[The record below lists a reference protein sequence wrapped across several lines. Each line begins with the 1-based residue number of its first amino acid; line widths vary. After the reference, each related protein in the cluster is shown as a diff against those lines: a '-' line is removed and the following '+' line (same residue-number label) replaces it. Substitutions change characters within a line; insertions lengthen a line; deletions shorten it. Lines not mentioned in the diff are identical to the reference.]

1 VLQWFAYDNF
11 LTNALDWSTFI
22 FCLFGGLSMYA
33 VVKSGGKQYKVTTGD
48 VLRVEKLD
56 VPVGD
61 KITLD
66 DVLLLSDGKNVQ
78 VEPSDLAEAKVTARV
93 TAHGRRRKIVVFKY
107 KRRKRYRRKQGHRQW
122 FTELA
127 IENIEA

>member
-1 VLQWFAYDNF
+1 
-11 LTNALDWSTFI
+11 
-22 FCLFGGLSMYA
+22 MYA
-33 VVKSGGKQYKVTTGD
+33 VVRSGGKQYKVSAGD

-56 VPVGD
+56 AKVGD
-61 KITLD
+61 TITLE
-66 DVLLLSDGKNVQ
+66 DVLMVSDGEKVNVQ
-78 VEPSDLAEAKVTARV
+78 QSQLSKAKVTARV
-93 TAHGRRRKIVVFKY
+93 TAQGRHGKIVVFKY

>member
-1 VLQWFAYDNF
+1 
-11 LTNALDWSTFI
+11 
-22 FCLFGGLSMYA
+22 MYA
-33 VVKSGGKQYKVTTGD
+33 VVKSGGKQYKVSAGD

-56 VPVGD
+56 VQVGD

-66 DVLLLSDGKNVQ
+66 DVLLLSDGKNIQ
-78 VEPSDLAEAKVTARV
+78 VEPADLAQAKVTARV
-93 TAHGRRRKIVVFKY
+93 TGHGRRRKIMVFKY

-127 IENIEA
+127 IENIEG

>member
-1 VLQWFAYDNF
+1 
-11 LTNALDWSTFI
+11 
-22 FCLFGGLSMYA
+22 MYA
-33 VVKSGGKQYKVTTGD
+33 VVKSGGKQYKVTMGD

-56 VPVGD
+56 VQVGD

-66 DVLLLSDGKNVQ
+66 DILLLSDGKNIQ
-78 VEPSDLAEAKVTARV
+78 VEPSDLAQAKVTARV
-93 TAHGRRRKIVVFKY
+93 TGHGRRRKIVVFKY

>member
-1 VLQWFAYDNF
+1 
-11 LTNALDWSTFI
+11 
-22 FCLFGGLSMYA
+22 MYA
-33 VVKSGGKQYKVTTGD
+33 VVKSGGKQYKVSTGD

-56 VPVGD
+56 VQVGD

-66 DVLLLSDGKNVQ
+66 DVLLLSDGKNIQ
-78 VEPSDLAEAKVTARV
+78 VEPADLAQAKVTARV
-93 TAHGRRRKIVVFKY
+93 TGHGRRRKIVVFKY

>member
-1 VLQWFAYDNF
+1 
-11 LTNALDWSTFI
+11 
-22 FCLFGGLSMYA
+22 MYA
-33 VVKSGGKQYKVTTGD
+33 VVRSGGKQYKVSAGD

-56 VPVGD
+56 AQVGD
-61 KITLD
+61 TITLE
-66 DVLLLSDGKNVQ
+66 DVLMVSDGEKVNVEQ
-78 VEPSDLAEAKVTARV
+78 SELAKAKVTARV
-93 TAHGRRRKIVVFKY
+93 TAQGRHGKIVVFKY

>member
-1 VLQWFAYDNF
+1 
-11 LTNALDWSTFI
+11 
-22 FCLFGGLSMYA
+22 MYA
-33 VVKSGGKQYKVTTGD
+33 VVKSGGKQYKVSTGD

-56 VPVGD
+56 VQVGD

-66 DVLLLSDGKNVQ
+66 DVLLLSDGKNIQ
-78 VEPSDLAEAKVTARV
+78 VEPADLAQAKVTALV
-93 TAHGRRRKIVVFKY
+93 TGHGRRRKIVVFKY

>member
-1 VLQWFAYDNF
+1 
-11 LTNALDWSTFI
+11 
-22 FCLFGGLSMYA
+22 MYA
-33 VVKSGGKQYKVTTGD
+33 VVRSGGKQYKVSAGD

-56 VPVGD
+56 AQVGD
-61 KITLD
+61 TITLA
-66 DVLLLSDGKNVQ
+66 DVLMVSDGEKVNVEQ
-78 VEPSDLAEAKVTARV
+78 SELAKAKVTARV
-93 TAHGRRRKIVVFKY
+93 TAQGRHGKIVVFKY

>member
-1 VLQWFAYDNF
+1 
-11 LTNALDWSTFI
+11 
-22 FCLFGGLSMYA
+22 MYA
-33 VVKSGGKQYKVTTGD
+33 VVKSGGKQYKVSAGD

-66 DVLLLSDGKNVQ
+66 EVLLLSDGKNIQ
-78 VEPSDLAEAKVTARV
+78 VEPTDLAQAKVTARV
-93 TAHGRRRKIVVFKY
+93 TGHGRRRKVVVFKY

>member
-1 VLQWFAYDNF
+1 
-11 LTNALDWSTFI
+11 
-22 FCLFGGLSMYA
+22 MYA
-33 VVKSGGKQYKVTTGD
+33 VVKSGGKQYKVSAGD
-48 VLRVEKLD
+48 VLRVEKL
-56 VPVGD
+56 PAQVGD
-61 KITLD
+61 TITFD
-66 DVLLLSDGKNVQ
+66 DVLLLSDGKNIQ
-78 VEPSDLAEAKVTARV
+78 AEPAYLSQAKVTARV

>member
-1 VLQWFAYDNF
+1 
-11 LTNALDWSTFI
+11 
-22 FCLFGGLSMYA
+22 MYA
-33 VVKSGGKQYKVTTGD
+33 VVKSGGKQYKVSAGD

-56 VPVGD
+56 AQVGD

-66 DVLLLSDGKNVQ
+66 DVLLLSDGKNIQ
-78 VEPSDLAEAKVTARV
+78 VEPADLAQAKVTARV
-93 TAHGRRRKIVVFKY
+93 TGHGRRRKIVVFKY